1 MSQILNEWPTID
13 IVFLVCAVAGGLA
26 FVVWLALQFLGADI
40 EGDVDTGTDF
50 DASEAS
56 GSSDVS
62 FTLLSFQGLS
72 SFLTMFGLVGLSAHR
87 EGEVGAFVSLTLAIV
102 AGLVMS
108 WVLGRLFATFNKL
121 QSSGTIRMESAVGQE
136 GTVYLTLPEAGEGK
150 VQLTVQGRLK
160 VMPAVAENDE
170 RIETGVRVLVLRVND
185 GHTLVVTKL

>member
-26 FVVWLALQFLGADI
+26 FVVWLVLQFLGADI
-40 EGDVDTGTDF
+40 EGDVDAGTDF

-72 SFLTMFGLVGLSAHR
+72 AFLTMFGLVGLSAHR

-121 QSSGTIRMESAVGQE
+121 QSSGTIQMESAIGQE